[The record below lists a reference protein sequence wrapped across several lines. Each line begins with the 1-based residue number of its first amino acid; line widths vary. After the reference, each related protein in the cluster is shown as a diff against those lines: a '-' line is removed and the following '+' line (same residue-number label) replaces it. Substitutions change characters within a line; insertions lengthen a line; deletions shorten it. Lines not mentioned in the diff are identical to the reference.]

1 MGKII
6 RKKIHGMSWW
16 SKASLVLL
24 FTLVTSV
31 FMYQGWYKPIQAAAG
46 VSYLGMSSAT
56 GTSTTLS
63 VAAPAGLQAG
73 DLMVVSITNRTTS
86 TTLPTMG
93 STGWTQLHPLVL
105 RTSSTYR
112 RSNSAYKVA
121 TAADVGATYSV
132 YGGSGTIA
140 ANIYAFRGVD
150 PSNPI
155 DASSGKANTTASSTL
170 SANTITTTAAN
181 DVVVFLGQVAETT
194 SVNFSNW
201 ATANIAAANWTAI
214 DNTGSTSGSNGAA
227 YATKAAAGVV
237 GAGTATLSTSYING
251 GVLIAL
257 RPIAIVNPAVT
268 GLSTSSMTQGSGP
281 TTVTITGTGFQDG
294 ATVAVSG
301 TGVTAGTVSYVS
313 ATSLTVPLTVAA
325 DAAAGARTL
334 TVTNPDTGFGTTTFT
349 VNSAPAP
356 TVLSTSPAFMIQG
369 AGPTTVTIAGSNF
382 QSGSTVAF
390 SGTGITLGAVTYV
403 DPATLTVP
411 VTVAVGATLGG
422 RDVTVT
428 LPGGVSGTGT
438 ALFTVNSPCAAGQP
452 TALNHGAETT
462 NSVPLTWTP
471 GANTNYSIVFRD
483 GVQIATNV
491 PAGSY
496 TDNTVSPGT
505 SYSYT
510 VTGYNTA
517 GSCQSAPSAATTAV
531 TLAQAPVAPAVSNV
545 GSGTQLLVAVNPDAN
560 SATTQYAIRIN
571 GGAYANQYVQSGGT
585 VGATAAWLTQA
596 GWGAK
601 TISGLTSG
609 TPYTFDVKARNAAL
623 VETGFGPSSAAT
635 PKIALSSNITSCAGC
650 HGNPPADGT
659 GRNVPAGQFKGSHAK
674 HTGIVAC
681 SACHKDNGVSPAG
694 NKHSDGIIDIAS
706 PLRQIAGESYGQTSH
721 AVSETPTFASC
732 TTYCHSQGTSKT
744 SQPSESRTTLSAPAV
759 TLVWGTGT
767 STCAS
772 CHGAPPAYANGA
784 TTWGAAKA
792 NAHGGATHA
801 SKTCDYCHTSVTYS
815 GGVYTANTQHA
826 NGAYDIQPSFGYT
839 YAATGGTCA
848 TSGCHVSIAWN
859 GKLGCIDCHSA
870 PITRKYGRPNAQ
882 LAGVTNEFG
891 KVWGHKKQGR
901 GAVTD
906 ADCIVCH
913 LEGSFSTQKASTTYH
928 QNGNID
934 LRDPDV
940 EGETPITNVSGLN
953 GGAFTFQRFTTSYV
967 AGTRFTD
974 GHTRDTVD
982 NVITQ
987 KFCLKCHDSNGALN
1001 TTARSGVSPTQYL
1014 PFGTGALNNVTYYT
1028 LGLSAGVA
1036 GGIVN
1041 VDSQFAVTNSSRHPV
1056 KGPFSAGFP
1065 GTGRLAAPYN
1075 NFTRTA
1081 GTLANSVVLNCFD
1094 CHNQP
1099 SPNPL
1104 LTTRTVTAHGNADT
1118 IRGTATIAPATT
1130 PSTTNRVT
1138 LCVICHTGYDSN
1150 TGQDHGTSGTGTTA
1164 TAVSGGVLDRSEK
1177 VSFLRYGCNVCHSSG
1192 LNPARQRPIRGEDA
1206 HGFNALRDQSG
1217 STNLTPTSRWATGAN
1232 KRPYAFIRNATYLRN
1247 HSPKSIA
1254 GVSYSAECDMGG
1266 ANGDGNSI
1274 CKSIG
1279 AETYSTSGGVY

>member
-6 RKKIHGMSWW
+6 RNKIHGMSWLT
-16 SKASLVLL
+16 KTSLVLL

-31 FMYQGWYKPIQAAAG
+31 FMYQGWYKPMQAAAG

-63 VAAPAGLQAG
+63 VAAPAGLQVG
-73 DLMVVSITNRTTS
+73 DLMVISVTSRTTA

-93 STGWTQLHPLVL
+93 STGWTVLYPLTL
-105 RTSSTYR
+105 RNTSTYR
-112 RSNSAYKVA
+112 YSTSAYKVA
-121 TAADVGATYSV
+121 TSGDIGANFTV
-132 YGGSGTIA
+132 NCGTGTVA

-150 PSNPI
+150 PANPI
-155 DASSGKANTTASSTL
+155 EAQSGIANTTASTTV
-170 SANTITTTAAN
+170 SAPSITTTTAN
-181 DVVVFLGQVAETT
+181 DTIVFLGQVSETT

-214 DNTGSTSGSNGAA
+214 DNTGTTSGSNGAA
-227 YATKAAAGVV
+227 YATKATAGAV
-237 GAGTATLSTSYING
+237 GAGTATLSTSFING
-251 GVLIAL
+251 GVLLAL
-257 RPIAIVNPAVT
+257 KPISIVNPTVT

-281 TTVTITGTGFQDG
+281 TTVTITGTGFQSG

-334 TVTNPDTGFGTTTFT
+334 TVTNPDTGFATTTFT
-349 VNSAPAP
+349 VNNAPAP
-356 TVLSTSPAFMIQG
+356 TVLSTNPAFMIQG
-369 AGPTTVTIAGSNF
+369 AGPTTVTITGSNF

-390 SGTGITLGAVTYV
+390 SGTGITLGSVTYV
-403 DPATLTVP
+403 DPTTLTVP
-411 VTVAVGATLGG
+411 VTIAAGATLGG

-428 LPGGVSGTGT
+428 LPGGVAGTGS
-438 ALFTVNSPCAAGQP
+438 AVFTVNSPCAAGQP
-452 TALNHGAETT
+452 TGLTHGAETAT
-462 NSVPLTWTP
+462 SVPLTWTP

-491 PAGSY
+491 LTGSY
-496 TDNTVSPGT
+496 TDNTASPGT
-505 SYSYT
+505 SYNYT

-517 GSCQSAPSAATTAV
+517 GSCQSAPSTATTAV
-531 TLAQAPVAPAVSNV
+531 TLAQTPVAPAVTNL
-545 GSGTQLLVAVNPDAN
+545 GTGTQLSVAVNSDAN

-571 GGAYANQYVQSGGT
+571 GGAYTNQYVQSGGT
-585 VGATAAWLTQA
+585 IGATAAWNTKS
-596 GWGAK
+596 GWGTK

-609 TPYTFDVKARNAAL
+609 TTYTFDVKARNSAL
-623 VETGFGPSSAAT
+623 VETGFGPTSAVA
-635 PKIALSSNITSCAGC
+635 PKIALSSTITSCAGC

-674 HTGIVAC
+674 HTGLVTCA
-681 SACHKDNGVSPAG
+681 ACHKDNGVSPAG

-706 PLRQIAGESYGQTSH
+706 PLRQIAGESYGQASH

-744 SQPSESRTTLSAPAV
+744 SQTGESRTTLSAPQV

-767 STCAS
+767 STCTS
-772 CHGAPPAYANGA
+772 CHASPPSYAGGA

-815 GGVYTANTQHA
+815 GGVYTTNAQHA

-848 TSGCHVSIAWN
+848 TSGCHSSVAWN
-859 GKLGCIDCHSA
+859 GTLGCINCHNVA
-870 PITRKYGRPNAQ
+870 ITRKFGRPGAQ
-882 LAGVTNEFG
+882 LSAVTNEFG
-891 KVWGHKKQGR
+891 QVWGHKKQGR

-940 EGETPITNVSGLN
+940 EGETQITNIAGTSS
-953 GGAFTFQRFTTSYV
+953 FTFQRFTTSYL

-987 KFCLKCHDSNGALN
+987 KFCLKCHDSNGAMN

-1028 LGLSAGVA
+1028 VGLSAGVA
-1036 GGIVN
+1036 GGVVN
-1041 VDSQFAVTNSSRHPV
+1041 VDSQLLVTNSSRHPV
-1056 KGPFSAGFP
+1056 KGPFSSGYPA
-1065 GTGRLAAPYN
+1065 TTRLAAPYN

-1104 LTTRTVTAHGNADT
+1104 LTTRTVTAHGNANT

-1130 PSTTNRVT
+1130 PSTTNRVS
-1138 LCVICHTGYDSN
+1138 LCIVCHTGYDTN
-1150 TGQDHGTSGTGTTA
+1150 TAADHGTGSAVTGTA
-1164 TAVSGGVLDRSEK
+1164 LDRSEK
-1177 VSFLRYGCNVCHSSG
+1177 VNFLRYGCNMCHSSG

-1206 HGFNALRDQSG
+1206 HGFDALRAQSG
-1217 STNLTPTSRWATGAN
+1217 STNLTPAGRWSTGTN
-1232 KRPYAFIRNATYLRN
+1232 KRPYAFIRNATYFTS
-1247 HSPKSIA
+1247 HTPKSIA
-1254 GVSYSAECDMGG
+1254 GTAFTAECNMAGS
-1266 ANGDGNSI
+1266 NGDGSSI
-1274 CKSIG
+1274 CKNQGSK
-1279 AETYSTSGGVY
+1279 TYTGGGVY